1 MYKISFGQFSNDQ
14 VYKKNSEPFASCV
27 VLVIS
32 MIRQIYMAMNEG
44 QGKLRE
50 VGIKYVGNVLFVKAN
65 LLVQTF
71 M

>member
-1 MYKISFGQFSNDQ
+1 
-14 VYKKNSEPFASCV
+14 
-27 VLVIS
+27 

-50 VGIKYVGNVLFVKAN
+50 LRIKCVVSVLFIKAN

-71 M
+71 ICHDKYMSLP